1 MGKFRSTETCIDI
14 LENTEIVNA
23 PKVNRDGTIAVFQVT
38 KAGEDGRDMLCP
50 YQGRLIRQVING
62 FHDRI
67 LDKVNSVVVTPVVR
81 PTDTICDIHQ
91 RQIQTYEIIM
101 GHPIQQE
108 FNEYKAEQYR
118 NPTMFSK
125 LNKMYW

>member
-1 MGKFRSTETCIDI
+1 MSKFRSTETCVDI

-38 KAGEDGRDMLCP
+38 KAGRAGRDMLCP

-62 FHDRI
+62 FHDHI
-67 LDKVNSVVVTPVVR
+67 LDKVNSVVVNPVVR